1 MLHCTLAV
9 HVNYSCM
16 SSIKGTKTEQN
27 LLKAFAG
34 ESQARIR
41 YTNAALQASKEGHE
55 RIAAFFTDIAS
66 QEKIHAEQFFA
77 CLEDSPP
84 EIAEPVPAD
93 GNTALTKDN
102 LKNAVAGEHEEWAV
116 IYPEC
121 AKTAIEEGFV
131 DVAQLFINIA
141 SAEKQHEKRY
151 LGFLKMLN
159 DDLTP
164 SGDAEGLQWCCRNC
178 GFVSSTPTAPPVC
191 SICKMPREWFEILTE
206 N

>member
-1 MLHCTLAV
+1 
-9 HVNYSCM
+9 M

-34 ESQARIR
+34 ESRANIR

-77 CLEDSPP
+77 CLEEDSPP
-84 EIAEPVPAD
+84 EITESAPAA
-93 GNTALTKDN
+93 GSITLTKEN
-102 LKNAVAGEHEEWAV
+102 LKNAVAGEHEEWATF
-116 IYPEC
+116 YPEC
-121 AKTAIEEGFV
+121 AKTAIAEGFV
-131 DVAQLFINIA
+131 DIAQLFINIA

-151 LGFLKMLN
+151 LGFLKLLN

-164 SGDAEGLQWCCRNC
+164 SGDTSELRWCCRNC
-178 GFVSSTPTAPPVC
+178 GFVSSTPTAPLVC
-191 SICKMPREWFEILTE
+191 SICKMPQEWFEHLTDD
-206 N
+206 